1 MISSWCIGLVR
12 RERGRLLGTA
22 VGIAVAVALLASLGS
37 FMSAAKA
44 TMTKQATTGIGV
56 DWQVEVAPGADAA
69 SVLTKVRAEPG
80 TVKAAEVGYATSPGL
95 SATTTAPGTAS
106 PTAQSTSVAR
116 VLGVPN
122 GYASMFPGQ
131 VRLLSGSLDLPSS
144 GAPVGLLAQQTAS
157 NLAAR
162 VGDTVQVARPGSAPL
177 EVKVGGI
184 VDLPHLDSMFQKVG
198 APPAAQ
204 ASAPPDNVM
213 ILSHDQWA
221 ASYQGA
227 PASAA
232 ENVTTQIHVARDRN
246 LSHDPAAAYATVLS
260 QAHHLESKLAGAG
273 QVGNNLAASLDSARS
288 DALYAQ
294 VLFVFLALPGAA
306 LAIALTFVVT
316 ASGEPRRR
324 RARSLLR
331 LRGAQTRHIMRLAAV
346 EGTLIGVTGSLIGCL
361 AALVIGTFVFGA
373 VTFGSTVGS
382 WWTVIAAIA
391 GIVIAL
397 IVILVPAYRDL
408 RRTNVLSA
416 GQQVSEVARSTK
428 VALPLRLGLDIVL
441 TVGGIVVY
449 LITSRTGYNL
459 VLAPEGVPTIS
470 VDYWAFVGPAML
482 WVGLGLLAWRI
493 IDLLL
498 RRGRRAITS
507 MVRPMSGTLAGFA
520 TTSAV
525 RRRGTLARAGV
536 LAGLALAFATST
548 AAFNATYHAQAEVD
562 ARLTNGSDVAVT
574 VPPGTTLPADTGQK
588 LAKVSGVATVEPL
601 MHRYAFIGSDL
612 QDLYGVQPGSIANA
626 TKLQDAYFTG
636 GTASQLMATL
646 AQHPDS
652 ILVSQETVKDYQLHL
667 GDQIILR
674 LQDAHSQ
681 QTVPVK
687 FHYVGV
693 AKEFPTA
700 PKDSFFVTNSSYVA
714 QQTNDAAVATYLIN
728 TTGNPHTVAG
738 KVRAALGSSG
748 PAVTDITTTRTAV
761 GSSLTAVDLNG
772 LTRVELGFGLLLAVA
787 CGGLVLGL
795 GLTER
800 RRDFSILSVLGA
812 TSKQVRAFIHVDTV
826 IVTISAL
833 VIGGAVGA
841 ALTQTLVKMLNGV
854 FDPPPEG
861 LTAPWLY
868 LAAIAGLLVVG
879 VVVASGMLAK
889 RAARRPVDALREM

>member
-1 MISSWCIGLVR
+1 MIGSWCIGLVR

-37 FMSAAKA
+37 FMSSAKA

-56 DWQVEVAPGADAA
+56 DWQVEVAPGANATD
-69 SVLTKVRAEPG
+69 VLTKVRAEPG
-80 TVKAAEVGYATSPGL
+80 TVRAAEVGYATSPGL
-95 SATTTAPGTAS
+95 SATTIAPGAAS
-106 PTAQSTSVAR
+106 ATAQSTSVAR
-116 VLGVPN
+116 VLGVPH
-122 GYASMFPGQ
+122 GYATLFPGQ
-131 VRLLSGSLDLPSS
+131 VRLLSGSLNLPSN

-162 VGDTVQVARPGSAPL
+162 VGDTVRVARPGSAPL
-177 EVKVGGI
+177 DVTVGGI

-198 APPAAQ
+198 APPSAQ
-204 ASAPPDNVM
+204 ASAPPDNVV

-227 PASAA
+227 HASAA

-246 LSHDPAAAYATVLS
+246 LSHDPAAAYAIVLS

-331 LRGAQTRHIMRLAAV
+331 LRGAQTGHIMRLAAV
-346 EGTLIGVTGSLIGCL
+346 EGTLIGVVGSLIGCL
-361 AALVIGTFVFGA
+361 AALVIGKFVFGA
-373 VTFGSTVGS
+373 ATFGSTVGS
-382 WWTVIAAIA
+382 WWTAIA

-408 RRTNVLSA
+408 RRSNVLSA

-449 LITSRTGYNL
+449 LITSRAGYNL
-459 VLAPEGVPTIS
+459 VLAPEGVPSIS

-498 RRGRRAITS
+498 RRGRRAITT

-612 QDLYGVQPGSIANA
+612 QDLYGVQPGSIASA

-636 GTASQLMATL
+636 GTASQLMAKL
-646 AQHPDS
+646 ARHPDS

-667 GDQIILR
+667 GDQITLR

-687 FHYVGV
+687 FHYIGV

-728 TTGNPHTVAG
+728 TSGNPHTVAG

-826 IVTISAL
+826 IVTVSAL

-868 LAAIAGLLVVG
+868 LSAIAGLLVVG